1 MIYSRM
7 TGFYTQGCITGL
19 AMNNEQL
26 TQILQDAFPSAEV
39 VVSGQAGKFDL
50 RIVDDQFEGKRTVA
64 RQQAVYAPL
73 NSYIASGEVHAVTIR
88 AMTKDE
94 WRKASLFGA

>member
-1 MIYSRM
+1 M
-7 TGFYTQGCITGL
+7 
-19 AMNNEQL
+19 
-26 TQILQDAFPSAEV
+26 
-39 VVSGQAGKFDL
+39 SGQAGKFDL
-50 RIVDDQFEGKRTVA
+50 RIVDDQFDGKRTIT
-64 RQQAVYAPL
+64 RQQTVYAPL

>member
-1 MIYSRM
+1 
-7 TGFYTQGCITGL
+7 
-19 AMNNEQL
+19 MNSEQL
-26 TQILQDAFPSAEV
+26 TQIIKKAFPEAEV

-73 NSYIASGEVHAVTIR
+73 NTYIASGEVHAVTIR

>member
-1 MIYSRM
+1 MSEV
-7 TGFYTQGCITGL
+7 F
-19 AMNNEQL
+19 AMNSEQL
-26 TQILQDAFPSAEV
+26 TQILKEAFPVAEV
-39 VVSGQAGKFDL
+39 AVSGQAGKFDL

-64 RQQAVYAPL
+64 RQQLVYAPL
-73 NSYIASGEVHAVTIR
+73 NTYIASGEVHAVTIR

>member
-1 MIYSRM
+1 
-7 TGFYTQGCITGL
+7 
-19 AMNNEQL
+19 L
-26 TQILQDAFPSAEV
+26 TQILKEAFPEAEV

-73 NSYIASGEVHAVTIR
+73 NTYI
-88 AMTKDE
+88 
-94 WRKASLFGA
+94 